1 MKLQHFIDRP
11 ILSMVISVVILVAGL
26 IGLYALSVEQYPDI
40 APPTIR
46 VSTTYSGA
54 NAEAVQKSVIVPLE
68 EAINGVENMTYMTS
82 TASNTGSAE
91 ITVYFKQGSDPDM
104 AAVNDSYEASGGISS
119 AKMNQG
125 TGVEGIFVTPN
136 GAKAIYTIEGR
147 KVKAMTPG
155 QIYIMRDENG
165 KTTKVLAR

>member
-1 MKLQHFIDRP
+1 MSDRKEKWNFCFPSILCIDKR
-11 ILSMVISVVILVAGL
+11 I
-26 IGLYALSVEQYPDI
+26 E
-40 APPTIR
+40 
-46 VSTTYSGA
+46 
-54 NAEAVQKSVIVPLE
+54 
-68 EAINGVENMTYMTS
+68 
-82 TASNTGSAE
+82 
-91 ITVYFKQGSDPDM
+91 
-104 AAVNDSYEASGGISS
+104 
-119 AKMNQG
+119 